1 MAKFNAPLEDRDT
14 SYRSIGPAERSG
26 SGGEIAQLLSTGMK
40 MYEAY
45 AGREA
50 AIAEQNDKIKA
61 VEAANAFEAAKGNAL
76 TRVEVARVE
85 EEDRAI
91 KQGLEYQKIQADSQL
106 LYQGGLQE
114 NEVAILADLQ
124 KQAARLD
131 SLDPRQRQLR
141 KNALYKKALTD
152 YGDLGIQQEIGAL
165 FGKANNYQEPE
176 LNAQDKAIAQELDN
190 LHGPGQWGAVEKGR
204 KVAQMNQLAALSR
217 DAQINV
223 NSVGSASIQG
233 ALLTAQD
240 TFVQATNI
248 IKNKGF
254 ISPENRMN
262 LIGSLE
268 ANKLKALQH
277 LAQIES
283 NYSRQVINVT
293 EEMKAARENLNSTY
307 ESMTKVLTGQG
318 AFGDDLSALN
328 VVKNTGVILEN
339 MSNIRNPAL
348 TSSIGNLLGKTHAD
362 KIAGAAKLL
371 NQPKGVLSEFL
382 RVNPGVAVDAEDL
395 QSKLIQ
401 IMSAEPAT
409 LQEGIDKGLFTPQLA
424 VLASGEM
431 MGESSKIEDLT
442 EYWGVID
449 KTATQQSTPAKLDL
463 FTSPGV
469 ASKIHQHRSDPQVQK
484 RINGTAKSAIEYTLD
499 NRSPNLLKQITVD
512 KNGNLVMNKLE
523 KSMSGGISNTEIDR
537 FEKDT
542 LQKLNKYLETY
553 DIELGGKEQ
562 WVQKFLKQRD
572 DIVNP
577 KVNETTAD
585 EQ

>member
-1 MAKFNAPLEDRDT
+1 
-14 SYRSIGPAERSG
+14 
-26 SGGEIAQLLSTGMK
+26 
-40 MYEAY
+40 
-45 AGREA
+45 
-50 AIAEQNDKIKA
+50 
-61 VEAANAFEAAKGNAL
+61 
-76 TRVEVARVE
+76 
-85 EEDRAI
+85 
-91 KQGLEYQKIQADSQL
+91 
-106 LYQGGLQE
+106 
-114 NEVAILADLQ
+114 
-124 KQAARLD
+124 
-131 SLDPRQRQLR
+131 
-141 KNALYKKALTD
+141 
-152 YGDLGIQQEIGAL
+152 
-165 FGKANNYQEPE
+165 
-176 LNAQDKAIAQELDN
+176 
-190 LHGPGQWGAVEKGR
+190 
-204 KVAQMNQLAALSR
+204 
-217 DAQINV
+217 
-223 NSVGSASIQG
+223 
-233 ALLTAQD
+233 
-240 TFVQATNI
+240 
-248 IKNKGF
+248 
-254 ISPENRMN
+254 
-262 LIGSLE
+262 
-268 ANKLKALQH
+268 
-277 LAQIES
+277 
-283 NYSRQVINVT
+283 
-293 EEMKAARENLNSTY
+293 MKAARENLNSTY